1 MKDKRPITS
10 VYEFQSRMQLCSPA
24 SLVEGMKRC
33 PVDIKGKGAG
43 GGLGTQPQRKK
54 WREGTLGISRK
65 RKKEVINTI
74 HRTICPPSMPTAFFD
89 NIKVMINEILK
100 FQNAMEKES
109 GE

>member
-1 MKDKRPITS
+1 MHFELALHSSISSTHRCSDETNFS
-10 VYEFQSRMQLCSPA
+10 SPA
-24 SLVEGMKRC
+24 SLLEG
-33 PVDIKGKGAG
+33 GKGAG